1 MSFRQRIVALV
12 CLVTLLVM
20 GGAFAGVGRLFV
32 RSQLQRLDAALLS
45 LAHEEATHLSSTGFT
60 FSPEPS
66 LDVDD
71 TGPLLKHGAV
81 YDDHGKVIALV
92 HFDAAPPPSAALA
105 SSKLGKPFDFELR
118 GEPLRGVVISIP
130 AHPSKRL
137 LMAVTL
143 KDMQGDEAL
152 IRRSMALAV
161 LVAVIWVGGLV
172 SYIVGRYT
180 RGHRAIAEVAR
191 RVSDGDLSVRVGHAA
206 HDPEVQPVA
215 ADIDHM
221 VERLQVLVSSQQQ
234 FIAHAAHE
242 LRSPLTALYGEL
254 QLALRKPRSAEEY
267 REALQE
273 SLDSA
278 RRLRDLAESL
288 LALARLG
295 GAEVGVPTRV
305 ALGPLVDHVM
315 AQVARLSQPGRVVFE
330 NHIAGDAETIARE
343 TDLERLFRNLLENAT
358 RHTPKGSRVRA
369 RSHVDA
375 SFIYLTISDEGPGV
389 RAEDHDRIF
398 EPFYRAAAT
407 RAVIQEG
414 AGLGLAIS
422 KEIVRVHRGELSLV
436 SPEPG
441 DLAGACF
448 RVALPNLASVER
460 RSIA

>member
-20 GGAFAGVGRLFV
+20 GGAFVGVGRLFV
-32 RSQLQRLDAALLS
+32 SSQLQHLDEALLS
-45 LAHEEATHLSSTGFT
+45 LAREEATHLASTGFT
-60 FSPEPS
+60 FSPEPG

-81 YDDHGKVIALV
+81 YDDHGNVIALI
-92 HFDAAPPPSAALA
+92 HFDAVPPPSTSFA

-118 GEPLRGVVISIP
+118 GELLRGVVIAIP

-152 IRRSMALAV
+152 IRRAMGLAV
-161 LVAVIWVGGLV
+161 LVAVIWVGALV

-191 RVSDGDLSVRVGHAA
+191 RVSDGDLSVRVGHV
-206 HDPEVQPVA
+206 HQDPEVRPVA

-221 VERLQVLVSSQQQ
+221 VERLEVLVSSQQQ

-254 QLALRKPRSAEEY
+254 QLALRRPRTADEY

-288 LALARLG
+288 LALARVG
-295 GAEVGVPTRV
+295 GGPVGTANRIE
-305 ALGPLVDHVM
+305 LGPLVAHVI
-315 AQVARLSQPGRVVFE
+315 AQVTAAFEPGRVVFE
-330 NHIAGDAETIARE
+330 NHVGEGETIGRE
-343 TDLERLFRNLLENAT
+343 SDIERLFRNLLENAS
-358 RHTPKGSRVRA
+358 RHTPKGGRVRV
-369 RSHVDA
+369 RSHADDT
-375 SFIYLTISDEGPGV
+375 FIYLTVSDEGAGV
-389 RAEDHDRIF
+389 KIEDQDRIF
-398 EPFYRAAAT
+398 EPFYRAPTT
-407 RAVIQEG
+407 RAVIQDG

-422 KEIVRVHRGELSLV
+422 KEIVRVHRGELLLV
-436 SPEPG
+436 SGETG
-441 DLAGACF
+441 DLPGACF
-448 RVALPNLASVER
+448 RVSLPTAVAVER
-460 RSIA
+460 RSMI